1 MRALPDPFRVFL
13 ASGESSGDGLGAG
26 LMRHLRQQTE
36 GKVHFT
42 GIGGPLMVGEGL
54 HSLFPSS
61 ELAIIGPTAVVP
73 RLPHLWRRLRQSVRF
88 ILDNPPDV
96 LVLIDCPEFTQ
107 RIARRVRRV
116 RPDIMIIKYVAPQ
129 AWAWRAGRVPR
140 MRAHLDHIMA
150 FLPFEPEFYARLK
163 GPETTYVGHPMI
175 EKVTLMRAPGEGS
188 HGPDSARPVL
198 LVLPGSRRSEIDHL
212 MAVFGQTVKQVS
224 DELGP
229 LEILVP
235 AVAHLEADIRRRTAA
250 WSVPV
255 TILRG
260 EDEKWR
266 GFRRARAA
274 LAASGTVSLELALA
288 HVPMVIA
295 YKVEPWSAIIMRRL
309 IKTSTVVLA
318 NLVIGRNVV
327 PEFLQERARPD
338 LMAAAL
344 SPLISGGPAR
354 DRQIEAFKGL
364 DQLMGVG
371 TGSPSERAARVVIEA
386 YQRRVETGT

>member
-1 MRALPDPFRVFL
+1 
-13 ASGESSGDGLGAG
+13 
-26 LMRHLRQQTE
+26 MRHLRQQTK
-36 GKVHFT
+36 GKVLFT
-42 GIGGPLMVGEGL
+42 GIGGPLMESEGL
-54 HSLFPSS
+54 TSLFPSS

-107 RIARRVRRV
+107 RIAKRVRRV

-129 AWAWRAGRVPR
+129 AWAWRSGRVPR

-150 FLPFEPEFYARLK
+150 FLPFEPEFYARLH

-175 EKVTLMRAPGEGS
+175 EKVGLMRAPDGG
-188 HGPDSARPVL
+188 GTGAGDRPVL
-198 LVLPGSRRSEIDHL
+198 LILPGSRRSEIDHL
-212 MAVFGQTVKQVS
+212 MGIFGETVKQVS
-224 DELGP
+224 VHTGP
-229 LEILVP
+229 LEVLIP
-235 AVAHLEADIRRRTAA
+235 AVAHLEADITKRAAA
-250 WSVPV
+250 WPVPV

-260 EDEKWR
+260 EDEKWQ

-288 HVPMVIA
+288 RVPMVIA

-344 SPLISGGPAR
+344 AELIAGGPAR
-354 DRQIEAFKGL
+354 DAQLAAFAGL
-364 DQLMGVG
+364 DHLMGIG